1 MDNISNYVY
10 RVFRKK
16 ELEEFRKSKSFRGN
30 KLDINSGFI
39 HLCTDKQINE
49 TINKYFKTEQT
60 YIVKFKISDLKDSL
74 RWEKS
79 RNDEIFPHYY
89 GTLESRLIIHITNQ
103 HSYEL

>member
-1 MDNISNYVY
+1 MVNISNYVY

-16 ELEEFRKSKSFRGN
+16 ELDEFRKNKLFRGN
-30 KLDINSGFI
+30 ELDINSGFI
-39 HLCTDKQINE
+39 HLCTNQQIKE

-60 YIVKFKISDLKDSL
+60 YIVKFKISDLEDSL

-89 GTLESRLIIHITNQ
+89 GILESRLIIHITNQ
-103 HSYEL
+103 LNNEL

>member
-16 ELEEFRKSKSFRGN
+16 ELDEFRKNKLFRGN
-30 KLDINSGFI
+30 ELDINSGFI
-39 HLCTDKQINE
+39 HLCTNQQIKE
-49 TINKYFKTEQT
+49 TIKKYFKTEQT
-60 YIVKFKISDLKDSL
+60 YIVKFKISDLEDLL

-89 GTLESRLIIHITNQ
+89 GTLESRLIIQITKKYNN
-103 HSYEL
+103 EL

>member
-10 RVFRKK
+10 RVFRKE

-39 HLCTDKQINE
+39 HLCTDQQIKE

-60 YIVKFKISDLKDSL
+60 YIVKFKISDLENSL

-79 RNDEIFPHYY
+79 RNEEIFPHYY
-89 GTLESRLIIHITNQ
+89 GTLKSRLIVKISNNAND
-103 HSYEL
+103 EL

>member
-16 ELEEFRKSKSFRGN
+16 ELDEFRKNKLFRGN
-30 KLDINSGFI
+30 ELDINSGFI
-39 HLCTDKQINE
+39 HLCTNQQIKE

-60 YIVKFKISDLKDSL
+60 YIVKFKISDLEDSL

-89 GTLESRLIIHITNQ
+89 GILESRLIIHIANKLNN
-103 HSYEL
+103 EL

>member
-16 ELEEFRKSKSFRGN
+16 ELDEFRKNKLFRGN
-30 KLDINSGFI
+30 ELDINSGFI
-39 HLCTDKQINE
+39 HLCTNQQIKE
-49 TINKYFKTEQT
+49 TIKKYFKTEQT
-60 YIVKFKISDLKDSL
+60 YIVKFKISDLEDSL

-89 GTLESRLIIHITNQ
+89 GILESRLIIHIANKLNN
-103 HSYEL
+103 EL

>member
-1 MDNISNYVY
+1 MEYISNYVY
-10 RVFRKK
+10 RVFRKE
-16 ELEEFRKSKSFRGN
+16 ELEEFRKSKLFRGN

-39 HLCTDKQINE
+39 HLCTEQQIKE
-49 TINKYFKTEQT
+49 TIDKYFKTEQT
-60 YIVKFKISDLKDSL
+60 YIVKFKISDLEDAL

-79 RNDEIFPHYY
+79 RNDDIFPHYY

>member
-1 MDNISNYVY
+1 MNNISNYVY
-10 RVFRKK
+10 RVFRKE
-16 ELEEFRKSKSFRGN
+16 ELEEFRKSKLFRGN
-30 KLDINSGFI
+30 ELDINSGFI
-39 HLCTDKQINE
+39 HLCTDQQIKE

-89 GTLESRLIIHITNQ
+89 GILKSSLIIKIINK
-103 HSYEL
+103 YNNEL

>member
-10 RVFRKK
+10 RIFTKE
-16 ELEEFRKSKSFRGN
+16 ELEEFRKSKLFLGN
-30 KLDINSGFI
+30 ELDFNSGFI
-39 HLCTDKQINE
+39 HLCTEQQIKE

-89 GTLESRLIIHITNQ
+89 GTLESRLIIHITNK
-103 HSYEL
+103 YNDEL

>member
-10 RVFRKK
+10 RVFRKE
-16 ELEEFRKSKSFRGN
+16 ELEEFRKSKLFRGN

-39 HLCTDKQINE
+39 HLCTDQQIKE

-60 YIVKFKISDLKDSL
+60 YIVKFKISDLEDSL
-74 RWEKS
+74 KWEKS

-89 GTLESRLIIHITNQ
+89 GMLESRFIIKIINK
-103 HSYEL
+103 YDNEL

>member
-10 RVFRKK
+10 RVFRKE
-16 ELEEFRKSKSFRGN
+16 ELEEFRKSKLFRGN

-39 HLCTDKQINE
+39 HLCTDQQIKE

-60 YIVKFKISDLKDSL
+60 YIVKFKISDLEDSL
-74 RWEKS
+74 KWEKS

-89 GTLESRLIIHITNQ
+89 GKLESRLIIKIINK
-103 HSYEL
+103 YDNEL